1 VLKRYVLLP
10 AIAVMAVGVT
20 ATAYVQISRAG
31 LSASPAA
38 PQTLVPAATELYVGI
53 NRGGDQG
60 AALSS
65 LWQAYQA
72 HPGTAAALRHLQ
84 RTLATS
90 GLDLSRV
97 ASVAD
102 ALGDRAAVAVWPA
115 PQGGTTPS
123 AVVVAQVK
131 AAAVLTG
138 KNPFAGYAT
147 ITTSGS
153 YHGTTLY
160 RIAFKGATQPAY
172 GCLLAGD
179 GVIGANVASLK
190 QVIDLAAHPSG
201 KTLATDPTFV
211 TTMQA
216 LPASRILTF
225 YDTPAFIK
233 DVTHAS
239 QAIAAR
245 HAALSGGVGSTSATA
260 ALSRLAQRQPVGLAV
275 SATAGGLAVQTT
287 GASASLPV
295 GTTPNEGAGIVGHNA
310 LLYASMDNP
319 GHLIKSAFST
329 YGPLLS
335 PSFSL
340 PQIETQ
346 VRTLVGI
353 DLEQD
358 VFPLLSGELVLD
370 LNDGTPPLL
379 AAYAGQMAGQNS
391 SPAATIPGGSAL
403 LALHVPDAQTAQA
416 SIARLIAALNR
427 QTASSTVRFV
437 RTTLADGST
446 AYTPLGL
453 ESIGYRFKGNWLI
466 ISPNLSG
473 DVAASAQPLAMDP
486 AYQAALARVTAPG
499 ALTGVTYVDLGR
511 TLGLADRWIAYA
523 QQVSPQTV
531 SALNGKDGWTW
542 REVKALI
549 APVHSITSASHRGAA
564 GQSGQV
570 FIAIGS

>member
-1 VLKRYVLLP
+1 VLKSYVLP
-10 AIAVMAVGVT
+10 TIAVTAVGVT
-20 ATAYVQISRAG
+20 ATAYMQVSRAG
-31 LSASPAA
+31 LSAGAAA

-65 LWQAYQA
+65 LWQAYQD

-97 ASVAD
+97 IRIAD
-102 ALGDRAAVAVWPA
+102 ALGDQAALAVWPA

-131 AAAVLTG
+131 ATAVLTG

-160 RIAFKGATQPAY
+160 RIDFKGATQPAY

-190 QVIDLAAHPSG
+190 QVVDLAAHPSG

-239 QAIAAR
+239 EAIAAR
-245 HAALSGGVGSTSATA
+245 QAALSGDGLSTSATA
-260 ALSRLAQRQPVGLAV
+260 ALSQLARHQPVGLAV
-275 SATAGGLAVQTT
+275 SATARGLTVQTT
-287 GASASLPV
+287 GAATPLPLS
-295 GTTPNEGAGIVGHNA
+295 TTPNEGAEIVGHNV
-310 LLYASMDNP
+310 LLYASLDNP
-319 GHLIKSAFST
+319 ARLIKAALST
-329 YGPLLS
+329 YAPLIS

-340 PQIETQ
+340 PQIEAQ
-346 VRTLVGI
+346 VRTLLGI

-391 SPAATIPGGSAL
+391 SPAATLPGGSAL
-403 LALHVPDAQTAQA
+403 LALHVPDVQAAQA

-473 DVAASAQPLAMDP
+473 DVAASGQRLATDP
-486 AYQAALARVTAPG
+486 AYQAALAQVTAPG
-499 ALTGVTYVDLGR
+499 ALTGLTYIDLGR
-511 TLGLADRWIAYA
+511 TFGLADKWMAYA
-523 QQVSPQTV
+523 QQVAPQTV
-531 SALNGKDGWTW
+531 SALNGQNGWTW
-542 REVKALI
+542 REVEALI
-549 APVHSITSASHRGAA
+549 APVRSITSASHRGAT

-570 FIAIGS
+570 FIAISS

>member
-1 VLKRYVLLP
+1 VLKSYVLP
-10 AIAVMAVGVT
+10 TIAVTAVGVT
-20 ATAYVQISRAG
+20 ATAYMQVSRAG
-31 LSASPAA
+31 LSAGAAA

-65 LWQAYQA
+65 LWQAYQD

-97 ASVAD
+97 IRIAD
-102 ALGDRAAVAVWPA
+102 ALGDQAALAVWPA

-131 AAAVLTG
+131 ATAVLTG

-160 RIAFKGATQPAY
+160 RIDFKGATQPAY

-190 QVIDLAAHPSG
+190 QVVDLAAHPSG

-239 QAIAAR
+239 EAIAAR
-245 HAALSGGVGSTSATA
+245 QAALSGDGLSTSATA
-260 ALSRLAQRQPVGLAV
+260 ALSQLARHQPVGLAV
-275 SATAGGLAVQTT
+275 SATARGLTVQTT
-287 GASASLPV
+287 GAATPLPLS
-295 GTTPNEGAGIVGHNA
+295 TTPNEGAEIVGHNV
-310 LLYASMDNP
+310 LLYASLDNP
-319 GHLIKSAFST
+319 ARLIKAALST
-329 YGPLLS
+329 YAPLIS

-340 PQIETQ
+340 PQIEAQ
-346 VRTLVGI
+346 VRTLLGI

-391 SPAATIPGGSAL
+391 SPAATLPGGSAL
-403 LALHVPDAQTAQA
+403 LALHVPDVQAAQA

-437 RTTLADGST
+437 RTTLADGSR

-473 DVAASAQPLAMDP
+473 DVAASGQRLATDP
-486 AYQAALARVTAPG
+486 AYQAALAQVTAPG
-499 ALTGVTYVDLGR
+499 ALTGLTYIDLGR
-511 TLGLADRWIAYA
+511 TFGLADKWMAYA
-523 QQVSPQTV
+523 QQVAPQTV
-531 SALNGKDGWTW
+531 SALNGQNGWTW
-542 REVKALI
+542 REVEALI
-549 APVHSITSASHRGAA
+549 APVRSITSASHRGAT

-570 FIAIGS
+570 FIAISS